1 METKKILITFDYELF
16 LGERSG
22 HPAECVI
29 NPSDQIISVLEK
41 YDVKGI
47 FFVDTLYLYKLSL
60 LDNEKAKEDFQK
72 VKSQLVSFINKGH
85 FVFPHLHP
93 HWLDAK
99 YIESEH
105 QWDLSNI
112 DKYRFSSLNAE
123 EKEFVFSRS
132 MDILNNILEG
142 SDKHFEIDSYRAG
155 GWSIQ
160 PFSDFKPYFEKYN
173 IKNDFSVL
181 RNSFSKT
188 EAQQYDFLATPK
200 NEIYL
205 FNDDVTKENDSGH
218 FKEFSISSIEIPE
231 KAELINKF
239 VLKYLWKKGDR
250 GGFGKGK
257 SISPKTLEP
266 TIQYGEMVSIEL
278 LTVAKLK
285 IYLKYIEKNN
295 YMHFISH
302 PKMLSDHN
310 IKMFDKFLSSVSKKY
325 QIESDYRAFH

>member
-16 LGERSG
+16 LGTKSG
-22 HPAECVI
+22 YSSECMI

-41 YDVKGI
+41 YGIKGV

-60 LDNEKAKEDFQK
+60 LDNQKAKEDLQK
-72 VKSQLVSFINKGH
+72 IKSQLVSFINKGH
-85 FVFPHLHP
+85 YVFPHLHP

-112 DKYRFSSLNAE
+112 TKYRFSSLSEE
-123 EKEFVFSRS
+123 EKELVFSKS
-132 MDILNNILEG
+132 MYILNNILED
-142 SDKHFEIDSYRAG
+142 SEKQVEVDSYRAG

-160 PFSDFKPYFEKYN
+160 PFLDFKPYFEKYN

-181 RNSFSKT
+181 RNSYSKT
-188 EAQQYDFLATPK
+188 EAQQYDFLVTPK
-200 NEIYL
+200 NEIYP
-205 FNDDVTKENDSGH
+205 FDNDVTQENSSGN
-218 FKEFSISSIEIPE
+218 FTEFSISSIEIPE
-231 KAELINKF
+231 KNRLINKF

-257 SISPKTLEP
+257 SISPKILEP
-266 TIQYGEMVSIEL
+266 SIQSGEMVSIEL

-285 IYLKYIEKNN
+285 TYLRYIEKNN

-302 PKMLSDHN
+302 PKMLSAHN
-310 IKMFDKFLSSVSKKY
+310 IKTFDKFLTIISKKY
-325 QIESDYRAFH
+325 QIESDYRSFH